1 MPEER
6 KPERICLFGGTFD
19 PIHIG
24 HLKVANEA
32 LKACALSRVFFVPG
46 AQPPHKELANITPY
60 EDRYRMVEIACA
72 PYPSFTASRLEAENE
87 PSFTIDTLER
97 VESELVP
104 GDEMFFLI
112 GADAFAELTSWKR
125 WQDVV
130 AKTRFVVVSRPGAQY
145 ELPAGARVARLDS
158 LDLPVSSSAI
168 RERLIAGQTV
178 AEIPVEVREYI
189 EQHGLYGWKKDPEAT
204 GSP

>member
-24 HLKVANEA
+24 HLKIANEA
-32 LKACALSRVFFVPG
+32 LKACVLSRVLFVP
-46 AQPPHKELANITPY
+46 AAHPPHKDPAGVTPY
-60 EDRYRMVEIACA
+60 EDRYRMVEIACT
-72 PYPSFTASRLEAENE
+72 PYPSFFPSRLEAGTE

-97 VESELVP
+97 FESELVP

-125 WQDVV
+125 WRDVV
-130 AKTRFVVVSRPGAQY
+130 ARTQFVVVSRPGTQY
-145 ELPAGARVARLDS
+145 EVPAGAHVTRLDS
-158 LDLPVSSSAI
+158 LDLPVSSSAV
-168 RERLIAGQTV
+168 RERLMAGETV

-189 EQHGLYGWKKDPEAT
+189 EQRGLYGWKKDPEAT